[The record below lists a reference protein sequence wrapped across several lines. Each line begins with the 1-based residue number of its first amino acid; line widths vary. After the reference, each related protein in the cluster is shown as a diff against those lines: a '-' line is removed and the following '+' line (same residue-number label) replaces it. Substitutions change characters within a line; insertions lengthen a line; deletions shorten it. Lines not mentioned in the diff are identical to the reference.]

1 MLLSSGIITMNLGL
15 TKSRSPEVLEAPC
28 DILEHD
34 FSKFSLIDL
43 SFNYASIQWRNIH
56 VSGVD
61 KVQGSEVLVASML
74 FFGSVIFHA
83 IYFIF
88 SCKFSLINYFSFNYA
103 S

>member
-1 MLLSSGIITMNLGL
+1 MLLASGIITVYLGL
-15 TKSRSPEVLEAPC
+15 TKSRGPEALGAPC

-61 KVQGSEVLVASML
+61 KVQGSEVLGASMR
-74 FFGSVIFHA
+74 FFGVCD
-83 IYFIF
+83 F
-88 SCKFSLINYFSFNYA
+88 SCNLFYFFL
-103 S
+103 